1 MKTSYIQSVIVT
13 ELLAYL
19 LRHAT
24 LPSALKGENLCAKKM
39 KEKYFKEES

>member
-1 MKTSYIQSVIVT
+1 VIVP

-24 LPSALKGENLCAKKM
+24 LPSALKGRELMSQEDELEILQRRILEAKK
-39 KEKYFKEES
+39 YW